1 MVIIKNFVPLPVKEE
16 EQRLNNE
23 QLRQIIQTLIQE
35 VSRLEKEISN
45 LKK

>member
-1 MVIIKNFVPLPVKEE
+1 MVIIKNFIPLPVKEE

-35 VSRLEKEISN
+35 VARLEKEISN